1 MLAVIKINY
10 VINVYIYIYINKCIY
25 IYIYV
30 CTYIYILINKCI
42 YIYIFINKCIYV
54 YIYIYIIIVFGK
66 EKRATINLR
75 LLNSLYIVHQVNN

>member
-1 MLAVIKINY
+1 M
-10 VINVYIYIYINKCIY
+10 Y

-54 YIYIYIIIVFGK
+54 YIYITIVFGK
-66 EKRATINLR
+66 EKRATTNLR